1 LSAKSCCR
9 LAGSGKE
16 AITLVGACD
25 FTGRDAH
32 TDLACF
38 AIGAEVGVVAGGIVG
53 LHRVRAESSTRVAY
67 AHFMAVV
74 ERGADD
80 GIPWLACSVFTDV
93 VDRAAI
99 GIITG
104 GAIILRWVVADSSF
118 RNANTYVVA
127 LAECLADHRFRA
139 YTSSIHASVIGR
151 VAGGAIGFITE
162 VAVASF
168 RIAEG
173 SDLALIG
180 LWALEACDCRTDTQC
195 TFLSEGAKASVIAGC
210 SIFFYWVGAN
220 SGIRVADTGNM
231 AIV

>member
-1 LSAKSCCR
+1 
-9 LAGSGKE
+9 
-16 AITLVGACD
+16 
-25 FTGRDAH
+25 
-32 TDLACF
+32 LACF

-151 VAGGAIGFITE
+151 AEVVVVAGGAIGFITE

-220 SGIRVADTGNM
+220 SGIRVAASGNM